1 MNLKQITA
9 YVLTLGIL
17 SVLTG
22 CFEAPNFPDN
32 PSIAFEDVEFKEGAT
47 AFDSLIV
54 SIHYEDGDGDLG
66 IDNNFTDDKY
76 SEGFFY
82 TFSSGD
88 LVSIKDIGEAINIED
103 FAGNVV
109 PPYEHPFT
117 CSNWIETPTLNGTV
131 VNDTLFYVPNPDH
144 FNIFVKFLYR
154 DINANPDDPFKVF
167 DWVAGDENN
176 ADKECG
182 VPVDGRFPLLKD
194 PSDSNA
200 PIEGTLRYAIVSIGL
215 ISFFK
220 DRELKLE
227 VFIKDRKLQDSNTV
241 TITGNKDNDNGVSF
255 TLAGIQVN

>member
-1 MNLKQITA
+1 MNLKQTIA
-9 YVLTLGIL
+9 YALFLSVF

-32 PSIAFEDVEFKEGAT
+32 PSISFENVEFKEGST

-54 SIHYEDGDGDLG
+54 SIRYEDGDGDLG
-66 IDNNFTDDKY
+66 IDNSFTDDKF

-82 TFSSGD
+82 TFNNGD
-88 LVSIKDIGEAINIED
+88 LVSIKDIGEPINIED
-103 FAGNVV
+103 FAGSVV

-117 CSNWIETPTLNGTV
+117 CSNWVESPTLNGAV

-154 DINANPDDPFKVF
+154 DINANPDEPFKVF
-167 DWVAGDENN
+167 DWIAGDE
-176 ADKECG
+176 DSPEEECG

-215 ISFFK
+215 VSFFK